1 MKLLAILILAALC
14 LTGCMQQQT
23 RVNPGQTPEVYRV
36 NGLFIQAQYHVRGYD
51 HVAGAWGNSH
61 AYPCWQDPETK
72 TIYVDTKLPDW
83 REREL
88 VAKHYGVTLP

>member
-1 MKLLAILILAALC
+1 MKFIAILILAAIAA
-14 LTGCMQQQT
+14 GCMQQQT

-36 NGLFIQAQYHVRGYD
+36 NGLFIQAQYPARGYD
-51 HVAGAWGNSH
+51 QVAGAWGESN
-61 AYPCWQDPETK
+61 AYPCWQDPVTK

-88 VAKHYGVTLP
+88 VAKHYGVALP